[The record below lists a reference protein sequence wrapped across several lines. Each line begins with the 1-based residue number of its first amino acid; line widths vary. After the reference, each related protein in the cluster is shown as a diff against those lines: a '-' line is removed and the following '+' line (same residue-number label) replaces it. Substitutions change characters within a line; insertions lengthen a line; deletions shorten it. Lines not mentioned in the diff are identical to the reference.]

1 VDEDEIEGHTDADD
15 GEDEAEDD
23 GVAVD
28 FAGLPGAGAEL
39 VNELDVTENS
49 AEIDDDAKG
58 DKSDS
63 GPEGEAG
70 GAGSEMRFCGCELP
84 EEEAETADGEANSHE
99 AEAGANP
106 GEEGSLGG
114 EVDPGVLFGGLVGGI
129 HGGIVRA
136 NGVPEAFCICG
147 AWNKDRGSSQ
157 L

>member
-39 VNELDVTENS
+39 VNELDVTEDS
-49 AEIDDDAKG
+49 AEINNDAEG
-58 DKSDS
+58 DESDS
-63 GPEGEAG
+63 GPEGEPG
-70 GAGSEMRFCGCELP
+70 GAGSEMRFCGCELA

-106 GEEGSLGG
+106 GEKGSLGG
-114 EVDPGVLFGGLVGGI
+114 EVDSGVLFGRLIDGI
-129 HGGIVRA
+129 HGG
-136 NGVPEAFCICG
+136 NCKG
-147 AWNKDRGSSQ
+147 
-157 L
+157 